1 MLDYTNA
8 SNKNPKSLDLSNWLK
23 VLRSVGN
30 WETHP
35 DDNCQ
40 LVGETAEPKVILN
53 ICSRLRMTPKKAV
66 TN

>member
-8 SNKNPKSLDLSNWLK
+8 SSKNPKSLDLSNWLK

-35 DDNCQ
+35 DDNCHWLAKRQ
-40 LVGETAEPKVILN
+40 SQKWY
-53 ICSRLRMTPKKAV
+53 
-66 TN
+66 